1 MGVHGLW
8 KLLETTGKPINPET
22 LEGKILAVD
31 ISIWLNQAVKGVR
44 DREGN
49 SVENAHLLTLFH
61 RLCKLLFFRIRPV
74 FVFDGDAPLIKKQ
87 TLAIRRQRKEEKT
100 MESKQTNDK
109 LLKTF
114 LKRQAIKAALGE
126 RSQDHLPS
134 LSGVRREEDMYMLP
148 ALPPQEEERERSS
161 SEEEQE
167 EEEDS
172 RHIYQGDSYEDSNS
186 VDINSEEFSAMPPE
200 VKHEI
205 LKDMKEFSKRRRTMY
220 HTPPERSGDFSQY
233 QLAGL
238 LQRNKL
244 NMRLEGVERE
254 MSNRSAGNAPGVEL
268 YNQGEG
274 HSVETRRLLS
284 EDSTHYILIKGPKKT
299 DNSERVPDIQP
310 AACPWLGG
318 PLSGRVRTGGGERPE
333 PLWRPI
339 SEEGPSS
346 SSKHPQDPNPSLGD
360 TAPTSPRTLKAIQA
374 AMDSSFSDEEE
385 GDSSWGRGGSR
396 AEEEGD
402 SSWGRGGSRAEE
414 EGDSSW
420 GRGGSRAEEEGDSSW
435 GRGGSRAE
443 EGGGSVSPRTLLA
456 IQRAMGEELEV
467 GPSPY
472 ATMIGNSPVK
482 PNPPSPQHPANRLV
496 VISSSEEETE
506 GKDTLLRTT
515 LTNEDRLGVEKGD
528 EQQSPLPLSLPLPP
542 ADRVLLSREEE
553 ILRRSREELEQAID
567 NRNRAFHSAVGQ
579 GDSLGQAV
587 RVIPPSGLALNREEE
602 TGRSSLVTGPL
613 PPSQEERNGENTREE
628 RNGQI
633 VKMEDGEEESDSESF
648 IDVSEGEE
656 LKEEETDDSLIE
668 VGGGAPAEAQEDV
681 AKKEEEEEALS
692 SREGEEEEESQ
703 PPTEPSPAPPAPASV
718 PLPNEWEDINVD
730 ELVALE
736 SSLGEQQSSLR
747 EQKQQQERI
756 AATVT
761 GQMCLESQELL
772 RLFGVPFLVA
782 PGEAEA
788 QCAALDRTDQTHGT
802 ITDDSDVWLFGGRH
816 VYKNFFSQNK
826 YLEYYQYVDLQ
837 NQLGVDRTKLINLAY
852 LLGSDYT
859 EGVPGVGYVTGMEIL
874 NEFPGPGTEPV
885 CMFSE
890 WWSLAQQQQRLTSD
904 PRDSKVKRKLRGL
917 QLGPGFPNPAVATAY
932 LQPSVDLSES
942 SFSWGRPHLDLLK
955 EFCES
960 RFGWNSRKTEE
971 TLQPVIKQLN
981 TQQTQ
986 LRIDSFFRLEQ
997 QERQAIKSQRLRRAV
1012 TCIKRKEREDGGRE
1026 EREDGGREEREDG
1039 GREEREDGGREER
1052 EDGGREEEEEGTGS
1066 PSKAKRGK
1074 GSEPKQRKGEV
1085 EEGTGGFLGTEV
1097 SKPAQ
1102 EDVGRASQ
1110 VVGVASQV
1118 VGVASQDV
1126 GMASQDVGRASH
1138 DVGVASQ
1145 ERKKVGVVSQNVGG
1159 ANLVVGGASQQR
1171 KEVLPP
1177 PNNGAPQP
1185 KLLPSRTDQN
1195 GSSSSGDDSDGDCRV
1210 AMVTAQS
1217 VFGGQPREGRG
1228 VKRGGRRGGKRGG
1241 RGRGGGRKTL

>member
-8 KLLETTGKPINPET
+8 KLLEGTGKPINPET

-49 SVENAHLLTLFH
+49 SVQNAHLLTLFH

-126 RSQDHLPS
+126 ESHDHLPS

-148 ALPPQEEERERSS
+148 ALPALEERERGS

-172 RHIYQGDSYEDSNS
+172 HHIYQGDFYEDSNS

-238 LQRNKL
+238 LQRKQAGQ
-244 NMRLEGVERE
+244 RVVGVERE

-299 DNSERVPDIQP
+299 DNSERVPDVQP
-310 AACPWLGG
+310 AASPWLGG
-318 PLSGRVRTGGGERPE
+318 PLSGRVRAGEGRDLSPFGDPSQRRRAWRRDLVIH
-333 PLWRPI
+333 PL
-339 SEEGPSS
+339 
-346 SSKHPQDPNPSLGD
+346 
-360 TAPTSPRTLKAIQA
+360 PRTLKAIQA
-374 AMDSSFSDEEE
+374 AMDASFSDEEE
-385 GDSSWGRGGSR
+385 GSSWGRGGSR
-396 AEEEGD
+396 AGEEGSSWGRAGEEGGSWGRGGSRAGEEGSSWGRAGEEG
-402 SSWGRGGSRAEE
+402 SSWGRGGSRAGE
-414 EGDSSW
+414 EGS
-420 GRGGSRAEEEGDSSW
+420 
-435 GRGGSRAE
+435 
-443 EGGGSVSPRTLLA
+443 GSVSPRTILA
-456 IQRAMGEELEV
+456 IQRAMGEDLDV
-467 GPSPY
+467 GTPPN
-472 ATMIGNSPVK
+472 TTLIGNSPVK
-482 PNPPSPQHPANRLV
+482 PHPPSPQRPANRLV
-496 VISSSEEETE
+496 VTSSSEEETE
-506 GKDTLLRTT
+506 GKDTPLRTT

-528 EQQSPLPLSLPLPP
+528 EQQSPLPPSLPIPP
-542 ADRVLLSREEE
+542 ADRVLLNREEEDETLTRRTREEVEE
-553 ILRRSREELEQAID
+553 ILRSNREELRQAI
-567 NRNRAFHSAVGQ
+567 NSRNRAFHSAVGQ
-579 GDSLGQAV
+579 EDSLGQALS
-587 RVIPPSGLALNREEE
+587 VIPPSGPGLNREKERE
-602 TGRSSLVTGPL
+602 RSSLVTGPL
-613 PPSQEERNGENTREE
+613 PPSQQERERSSLETGPLPPSQQERERSSLETGPLPPSQQERERSSLETGPLPPSQQERNGHDTNTREE
-628 RNGQI
+628 RNGEI
-633 VKMEDGEEESDSESF
+633 VKMEDSEEESDSESF
-648 IDVSEGEE
+648 VDVSEGEE

-668 VGGGAPAEAQEDV
+668 VGGGAPPKAQEDV
-681 AKKEEEEEALS
+681 TKKEEEEEEEEALS
-692 SREGEEEEESQ
+692 SRAVPLEERDDDDEEEEEALQ
-703 PPTEPSPAPPAPASV
+703 RPTEPSPASV
-718 PLPNEWEDINVD
+718 PVPNEWEDINVD

-736 SSLGEQQSSLR
+736 SRLGEQQSSLR
-747 EQKQQQERI
+747 EQKQQQERV

-782 PGEAEA
+782 PSEAEA
-788 QCAALDRTDQTHGT
+788 QCAALDRTDHTHGT

-826 YLEYYQYVDLQ
+826 YVEHYQYIDLQ

-859 EGVPGVGYVTGMEIL
+859 EGIPGVGYVTGMEIL
-874 NEFPGPGTEPV
+874 NEFPGPGMEPLS
-885 CMFSE
+885 MFSE
-890 WWSLAQQQQRLTSD
+890 WWSLAQQQRLTSD

-917 QLGPGFPNPAVATAY
+917 QLQPGFPNPAVATAY
-932 LQPSVDLSES
+932 LQPSVDLSEG
-942 SFSWGRPHLDLLK
+942 SFSWGRPHLDLIK
-955 EFCES
+955 EFCQS

-971 TLQPVIKQLN
+971 TLQPVITQIN

-1012 TCIKRKEREDGGRE
+1012 TCMKRKEREE
-1026 EREDGGREEREDG
+1026 
-1039 GREEREDGGREER
+1039 
-1052 EDGGREEEEEGTGS
+1052 
-1066 PSKAKRGK
+1066 
-1074 GSEPKQRKGEV
+1074 
-1085 EEGTGGFLGTEV
+1085 
-1097 SKPAQ
+1097 
-1102 EDVGRASQ
+1102 
-1110 VVGVASQV
+1110 
-1118 VGVASQDV
+1118 
-1126 GMASQDVGRASH
+1126 
-1138 DVGVASQ
+1138 
-1145 ERKKVGVVSQNVGG
+1145 
-1159 ANLVVGGASQQR
+1159 
-1171 KEVLPP
+1171 
-1177 PNNGAPQP
+1177 
-1185 KLLPSRTDQN
+1185 
-1195 GSSSSGDDSDGDCRV
+1195 
-1210 AMVTAQS
+1210 
-1217 VFGGQPREGRG
+1217 EGRG
-1228 VKRGGRRGGKRGG
+1228 DLLPVQG
-1241 RGRGGGRKTL
+1241 

>member
-49 SVENAHLLTLFH
+49 SVQNAHLLTLFH

-134 LSGVRREEDMYMLP
+134 LSAVRREEDMFMLP
-148 ALPPQEEERERSS
+148 ALPAQEEERERSS
-161 SEEEQE
+161 SEEEEQ

-172 RHIYQGDSYEDSNS
+172 RHIYQGDFYEDSNS

-244 NMRLEGVERE
+244 NVRLEGVERE

-310 AACPWLGG
+310 AASPWLGG
-318 PLSGRVRTGGGERPE
+318 PLSGMVRTGGGERPE

-339 SEEGPSS
+339 SEEESLEEGPSS
-346 SSKHPQDPNPSLGD
+346 SSKHPQDPNPILGD
-360 TAPTSPRTLKAIQA
+360 TAPISPRTLKAIQA

-385 GDSSWGRGGSR
+385 EDSSWGRGGSR
-396 AEEEGD
+396 AEEE
-402 SSWGRGGSRAEE
+402 E
-414 EGDSSW
+414 
-420 GRGGSRAEEEGDSSW
+420 
-435 GRGGSRAE
+435 E

-456 IQRAMGEELEV
+456 IQRATGEELDV
-467 GPSPY
+467 GLSPY
-472 ATMIGNSPVK
+472 ATMIGSSPVK
-482 PNPPSPQHPANRLV
+482 PHPPSPLRPANRLF

-506 GKDTLLRTT
+506 GKDTPLRTT
-515 LTNEDRLGVEKGD
+515 LTNEDMLGVEKGD
-528 EQQSPLPLSLPLPP
+528 EQQSPLPLRLPIPP
-542 ADRVLLSREEE
+542 ADRVLLSMEEETVTRRSSEEE
-553 ILRRSREELEQAID
+553 ILRRNREELEQAID
-567 NRNRAFHSAVGQ
+567 NRNRAFRSAVGQ
-579 GDSLGQAV
+579 GDSLGQALC
-587 RVIPPSGLALNREEE
+587 VIPPSGLGLNREEE

-613 PPSQEERNGENTREE
+613 PPSQEERNGQNTGEERNGQNTGEERNGQNTGEERNGQNTGEERNGQNTGEERNGQNTGEERNGQNTGEERNGQNTGEE

-633 VKMEDGEEESDSESF
+633 LKMEDGKEHSEDSDSESF
-648 IDVSEGEE
+648 VDVSEGEE

-668 VGGGAPAEAQEDV
+668 VVGGTPAKAQEDV

-692 SREGEEEEESQ
+692 SRAIPLEEREEEEPQ
-703 PPTEPSPAPPAPASV
+703 PPTEPSPAPPAPASF
-718 PLPNEWEDINVD
+718 PLLNEWEDINVD

-736 SSLGEQQSSLR
+736 SSLGEQQSRLR

-885 CMFSE
+885 SMFSE

-917 QLGPGFPNPAVATAY
+917 QLRPGFPNPAVATAY

-971 TLQPVIKQLN
+971 TLHPVIKQLN

-1039 GREEREDGGREER
+1039 GREEREDGGREE
-1052 EDGGREEEEEGTGS
+1052 EEEGTGS

-1085 EEGTGGFLGTEV
+1085 EGTGGFLG
-1097 SKPAQ
+1097 
-1102 EDVGRASQ
+1102 
-1110 VVGVASQV
+1110 
-1118 VGVASQDV
+1118 
-1126 GMASQDVGRASH
+1126 
-1138 DVGVASQ
+1138 
-1145 ERKKVGVVSQNVGG
+1145 
-1159 ANLVVGGASQQR
+1159 
-1171 KEVLPP
+1171 
-1177 PNNGAPQP
+1177 
-1185 KLLPSRTDQN
+1185 
-1195 GSSSSGDDSDGDCRV
+1195 
-1210 AMVTAQS
+1210 
-1217 VFGGQPREGRG
+1217 
-1228 VKRGGRRGGKRGG
+1228 
-1241 RGRGGGRKTL
+1241 

>member
-8 KLLETTGKPINPET
+8 KLLESTGKPINPET

-49 SVENAHLLTLFH
+49 SVQNAHLLTLFH

-126 RSQDHLPS
+126 ESHDHLPS

-148 ALPPQEEERERSS
+148 ALPALEERERGS

-172 RHIYQGDSYEDSNS
+172 RHIYQGDFYEDSNS

-238 LQRNKL
+238 LQRNEL
-244 NMRLEGVERE
+244 NARLVGVERE

-310 AACPWLGG
+310 AASPWLGG
-318 PLSGRVRTGGGERPE
+318 PLSGRVRAGGGERPE

-339 SEEGPSS
+339 SEEESLEEGPSS
-346 SSKHPQDPNPSLGD
+346 SSKHPQGSNPSLGD
-360 TAPTSPRTLKAIQA
+360 AAPPSPRTLKAIQA
-374 AMDSSFSDEEE
+374 AMDASFSDEEE
-385 GDSSWGRGGSR
+385 GSSWGRGSWGRGGSR
-396 AEEEGD
+396 AGEEG
-402 SSWGRGGSRAEE
+402 S
-414 EGDSSW
+414 
-420 GRGGSRAEEEGDSSW
+420 
-435 GRGGSRAE
+435 
-443 EGGGSVSPRTLLA
+443 GSVSPRTILA
-456 IQRAMGEELEV
+456 IQRAMGEDLDV
-467 GPSPY
+467 GTPPN
-472 ATMIGNSPVK
+472 TTLIGNSPVK
-482 PNPPSPQHPANRLV
+482 PHPPSPQRPANRLV
-496 VISSSEEETE
+496 VTSSSEEETE
-506 GKDTLLRTT
+506 GKDTPLRTT

-528 EQQSPLPLSLPLPP
+528 EQQSPLPLAS
-542 ADRVLLSREEE
+542 
-553 ILRRSREELEQAID
+553 
-567 NRNRAFHSAVGQ
+567 HSSCRQGGQ
-579 GDSLGQAV
+579 FGSGSQCY
-587 RVIPPSGLALNREEE
+587 PPSGPGLNREKERE
-602 TGRSSLVTGPL
+602 RSSLVTGPL
-613 PPSQEERNGENTREE
+613 PPSQQERERSSLETGPLPPSQQERERSSLETGPLPPSQQERGRSSLETGPLPQSQQERERSSLVTGPLPPSQQERNGHDTNTREE
-628 RNGQI
+628 RNGEI
-633 VKMEDGEEESDSESF
+633 VKMEDSEEESDSESF
-648 IDVSEGEE
+648 VDVSEGEE

-668 VGGGAPAEAQEDV
+668 VGGGAPPKAQEDV
-681 AKKEEEEEALS
+681 TKKEEEEEEEEALS
-692 SREGEEEEESQ
+692 SRAVPLEERDDDDEEEEEALQ
-703 PPTEPSPAPPAPASV
+703 RPTEPSPASV
-718 PLPNEWEDINVD
+718 PVPNEWEDINVD

-736 SSLGEQQSSLR
+736 SRLGEQQSSLR
-747 EQKQQQERI
+747 EQKQQQERV

-782 PGEAEA
+782 PSEAEA

-816 VYKNFFSQNK
+816 VYKNFFSQNT
-826 YLEYYQYVDLQ
+826 YVEHYQYIDLQ

-859 EGVPGVGYVTGMEIL
+859 EGIPGVGYVTGMEIL
-874 NEFPGPGTEPV
+874 NEFPGPGMEPV
-885 CMFSE
+885 SMFSE
-890 WWSLAQQQQRLTSD
+890 WWSLAQQQRLTSD

-917 QLGPGFPNPAVATAY
+917 QLQPGFPNPAVATAY
-932 LQPSVDLSES
+932 LQPSVDLSEG
-942 SFSWGRPHLDLLK
+942 SFSWGRPHLDLIK
-955 EFCES
+955 EFCQS

-971 TLQPVIKQLN
+971 TLQPVITQLN

-1012 TCIKRKEREDGGRE
+1012 TCMKRKERE
-1026 EREDGGREEREDG
+1026 
-1039 GREEREDGGREER
+1039 
-1052 EDGGREEEEEGTGS
+1052 EEGEGVCS

-1074 GSEPKQRKGEV
+1074 GSGPKQREGGV
-1085 EEGTGGFLGTEV
+1085 EEGTGGFLGAEV
-1097 SKPAQ
+1097 SKPAP
-1102 EDVGRASQ
+1102 E
-1110 VVGVASQV
+1110 
-1118 VGVASQDV
+1118 
-1126 GMASQDVGRASH
+1126 DVGRASH
-1138 DVGVASQ
+1138 DM
-1145 ERKKVGVVSQNVGG
+1145 
-1159 ANLVVGGASQQR
+1159 GGASQQR
-1171 KEVLPP
+1171 KEVPP
-1177 PNNGAPQP
+1177 PNKGVPEP
-1185 KLLPSRTDQN
+1185 KLLPRRAEQN
-1195 GSSSSGDDSDGDCRV
+1195 GSGSSGDDSDGGGGV
-1210 AMVTAQS
+1210 TMVTAQS
-1217 VFGGQPREGRG
+1217 VFGVQPR
-1228 VKRGGRRGGKRGG
+1228 
-1241 RGRGGGRKTL
+1241 